1 VKLFQKETW
10 SYAVLLVILFAIATI
25 AVWQTIVFL
34 ETRVP
39 ADEIPIVTTMLWTLT
54 LGFMLIAGAF
64 GLWAIQFAGAAE
76 SSRRIAAIIE
86 SMDYIQDGLLAVDT
100 HDRLT
105 ACNPAGAAM
114 MHAGPYHRRP
124 LAELFTSLQPN
135 DVELLLHDPVPQ
147 EVERSHIDEG
157 LTHTLRFRSQ
167 PSHGVTLILVSDV
180 TRAQAS
186 RKHHQQAAKL
196 QLVGQLAR
204 AVANDFNN
212 LLCGIAGHAALLPR
226 LPAGAGEVA
235 ESIQAIAEG
244 AERGIGLAGHLME
257 LSRPLGSAQPTS
269 MIDAHVTTAANALRD
284 SLPAG
289 WNVDIDVMQT
299 PATALTGMQIEQLVL
314 NLGQIITAE
323 AGDTG
328 VISIILGPPGSHP
341 LLHIDDQFAGGIV
354 LTCSEVG
361 SSDVMTPHESDGDD
375 AGIILSVIQSI
386 LDGAGGAL
394 NQLTGADRHSTFR
407 LSLPVATAV
416 NHLAEQAEL
425 PFDIDRYLANW
436 NVLIAGHKHR
446 HLGLLKR
453 IEEMQA
459 EVTLVD
465 TIAAVLAATEG
476 DRKLDA
482 VIIDWPLL
490 GSEEEGALKALAK
503 LSPGSGIVVLR
514 DTETRTS
521 GRPLPGVVYAPS
533 HANVDSI
540 LMALVEARS
549 LAAARGRTAPG

>member
-1 VKLFQKETW
+1 MKLFQKETY
-10 SYAVLLVILFAIATI
+10 SYAVLLIILFAIATI
-25 AVWQTIVFL
+25 AVWQVLVFL
-34 ETRVP
+34 EMRVP
-39 ADEIPIVTTMLWTLT
+39 PGDFHIVTTMLWALT

-76 SSRRIAAIIE
+76 SRRRISAIVE

-100 HDRLT
+100 HDRIT

-114 MHAGPYHRRP
+114 THDTPYRRRP
-124 LAELFTSLQPN
+124 LAEFFTSLHPS
-135 DVELLLHDPVPQ
+135 DVALLLHDPVPQ
-147 EVERSHIDEG
+147 EVERSHVDKG

-180 TRAQAS
+180 TKAQA
-186 RKHHQQAAKL
+186 RRQHDQQAAKL

-226 LPAGAGEVA
+226 LPPGASERA

-244 AERGIGLAGHLME
+244 AERGIGLAGHLMA
-257 LSRPLGSAQPTS
+257 LSRPLGSARPTS

-284 SLPAG
+284 SLPVG
-289 WNVDIDVMQT
+289 WNVETDIMET

-314 NLGQIITAE
+314 NLGQIIAAE

-341 LLHIDDQFAGGIV
+341 LLQIDDQFSGGIA
-354 LTCSEVG
+354 LTCSEAG
-361 SSDVMTPHESDGDD
+361 SADVMTRRKSDSDD

-386 LDGAGGAL
+386 LDGAGGEL
-394 NQLTGADRHSTFR
+394 DQLSGADRHPIFR
-407 LSLPVATAV
+407 LSLPVATAFDHSV
-416 NHLAEQAEL
+416 EQAEL

-436 NVLIAGHKHR
+436 NVLIAGRKQR
-446 HLGLLKR
+446 HLSLLQR
-453 IEEMQA
+453 LEAMA

-465 TIAAVLAATEG
+465 SITAILAATESN
-476 DRKLDA
+476 RKLDA
-482 VIIDWPLL
+482 VVIDWPLL
-490 GSEEEGALKALAK
+490 GSEEEGTLKALAK

-514 DTETRTS
+514 DTAARTS
-521 GRPLPGVVYAPS
+521 GPPLPGVVYAPS
-533 HANVDSI
+533 HADVNSI

-549 LAAARGRTAPG
+549 LAAGRSRNTPG